1 MSDVFRLTV
10 VTPAGGVFDDDV
22 AAVTTRSE
30 VGEFC
35 MLPEHSRLL
44 TALEPGKLVVAR
56 RDGAALTYVIDEGFL
71 EGGADHA
78 SVIVQRCV
86 AVGDI
91 DEAAVKRE
99 VEAIRAALAPLAE
112 EDPERAEQARDLKWA
127 EARLDAV
134 SPRS

>member
-44 TALEPGKLVVAR
+44 TALEPGKLVVAK

-71 EGGADHA
+71 EGGADHVN
-78 SVIVQRCV
+78 VIVQRCV
-86 AVGDI
+86 AVGEI

-112 EDPERAEQARDLKWA
+112 EDPERAEQARALRWA
-127 EARLDAV
+127 EVRLDAV

>member
-1 MSDVFRLTV
+1 MSDAFRLTV

-22 AAVTTRSE
+22 AAVTARSE

-35 MLPEHSRLL
+35 MLPEHCRLL
-44 TALEPGKLVVAR
+44 TALEPGKLVVQR
-56 RDGAALTYVIDEGFL
+56 KDGAFETFVIDEGFL

-99 VEAIRAALAPLAE
+99 VEAIRAALARLAE
-112 EDPERAEQARDLKWA
+112 EDPERAEQARALRWA

-134 SPRS
+134 SLRS